1 MIITESNKGKENK
14 PMESTYHA
22 NIIVESSDTNKIQNI
37 IGQFYPIKVTSYKG
51 ESFILVNVNEYDE
64 TLFDHNTERIIDILE
79 ENGIRSYC

>member
-1 MIITESNKGKENK
+1 
-14 PMESTYHA
+14 MESTYHA